1 MAWPWEGAI
10 GKTRLFGP
18 LPEAA
23 AAAAAAA
30 TAASGFDELPFMKEW
45 LLIKGDSP
53 LRSISCA
60 AAAEGGK
67 DAAAIAAVV
76 GQKLGKA
83 PADDR

>member
-1 MAWPWEGAI
+1 MVWPWEGPI

-18 LPEAA
+18 LPEA

-45 LLIKGDSP
+45 LFIKGDSP

-83 PADDR
+83 PAADR